1 MLDSVPL
8 RVIDF
13 FGITKISANR
23 RPICTSSSVQC
34 MQLMSWDNLLEVL
47 LLDPAENEITA
58 TDTSNISKLFLGV
71 KLQDLKGFQYLSIK
85 PVNELSFR

>member
-1 MLDSVPL
+1 MGQSTADLHLFKRAVYAAHVL
-8 RVIDF
+8 RV
-13 FGITKISANR
+13 
-23 RPICTSSSVQC
+23 
-34 MQLMSWDNLLEVL
+34 NLLEVL
-47 LLDPAENEITA
+47 WLDPAENEITA